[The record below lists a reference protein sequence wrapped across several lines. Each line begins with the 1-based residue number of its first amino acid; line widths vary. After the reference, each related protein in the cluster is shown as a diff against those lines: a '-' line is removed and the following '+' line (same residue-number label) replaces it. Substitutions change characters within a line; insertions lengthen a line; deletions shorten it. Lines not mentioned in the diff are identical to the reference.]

1 MTSTKSNQKRI
12 EFVTRPGN
20 SKDIAAAKSPR
31 LGGVQ
36 RQDSAPVAGV
46 ASKES
51 DTKDANSKK
60 AVNTSELTSPERVR
74 VVVNMLP
81 SPQKTRVPSTTA
93 TVSVTSCGGPPEG
106 DLQTAHPET
115 LSSSGGTSDTNTPAT
130 ETPSPQVPIKNEAS
144 DKGKKEEGGE
154 KDGKLDLSPTV
165 QNFEAIDKLL
175 SETDANL
182 AEMSQR
188 DTAGLVNNSILLC

>member
-12 EFVTRPGN
+12 ELVTRPGN

-36 RQDSAPVAGV
+36 RQDSAPVAAGV
-46 ASKES
+46 AGKES
-51 DTKDANSKK
+51 DAKDAGSKK

-93 TVSVTSCGGPPEG
+93 TVSVTSCGVPPEG

-144 DKGKKEEGGE
+144 DKGKKEE
-154 KDGKLDLSPTV
+154 DGKLDLSPTV

-188 DTAGLVNNSILLC
+188 DTAGLVNNSILFC